1 MTDAVPIAHN
11 INEPTTIQEHSRDA
25 GSNAG
30 RFQSRILDCAQKWQE
45 NQIKENL
52 LHKEININDDELD

>member
-1 MTDAVPIAHN
+1 MPSKYGAHVMTDAVPIAHN

-30 RFQSRILDCAQKWQE
+30 RF
-45 NQIKENL
+45 
-52 LHKEININDDELD
+52 